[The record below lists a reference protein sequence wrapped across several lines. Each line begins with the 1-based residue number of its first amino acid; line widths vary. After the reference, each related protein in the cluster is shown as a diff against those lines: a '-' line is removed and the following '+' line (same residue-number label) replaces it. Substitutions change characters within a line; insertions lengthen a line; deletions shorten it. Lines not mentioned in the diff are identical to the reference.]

1 MPRKQK
7 PSRAKKSSSTTLQL
21 APPSWL
27 NSLFSHFRSTGPIH
41 LPTSSDSSSSS
52 QSCISKIISAPYLL
66 PKLLYVFLYGGM
78 GAALPFLPIFYK
90 NSLNLSSSQIG
101 IIFSIA
107 PFIAAISCPL
117 WTGLADKFQ
126 AHKAIMLVTYVAAVA
141 SIVAQMLL
149 PRVDVAEN
157 DDQWNEQDSSESS
170 GRGSIMAWVL
180 FAASWFAFFGI
191 PVNALVDSGVLK
203 ILGDKKELYGEQR
216 LWGSVSY
223 GLCTFFV
230 GILIS
235 ASSIDAV
242 FILFYISAIF
252 FGLSVL
258 FTDFNSASASN
269 PTSRPLSTY
278 SYRAPTAFKPL
289 IDIDDS
295 DNDAGRSSHKP
306 SSAVM
311 VLITNPSVATLLVTM
326 LLMGTAMAICNAF
339 LLIFLSED
347 LKASSTVLGLTG
359 PMSAITELLFFF
371 YSKDLISRF
380 GIAQLIMFA
389 HIATILR
396 AITYIFLQPNS
407 FSHVVA
413 LLVQSLNGMAF
424 TSLWASGVTH
434 LTNLSPPNLVSF
446 SQGMMM
452 AAFAGIGTGLGGLAG
467 GLIYDNL
474 GARAMFGAV
483 IFITIISLIIYC
495 WGDGIQ
501 LARTSSNNAPWNLVE
516 GSSDDQRQISGVR
529 TILSVETVQNKKKP
543 HRLLSWSDD
552 DDDDEYRYA

>member
-1 MPRKQK
+1 
-7 PSRAKKSSSTTLQL
+7 
-21 APPSWL
+21 
-27 NSLFSHFRSTGPIH
+27 
-41 LPTSSDSSSSS
+41 SSSSS
-52 QSCISKIISAPYLL
+52 QSFISKIISAPYLL

-78 GAALPFLPIFYK
+78 GAAIPFLPIFYK

-126 AHKAIMLVTYVAAVA
+126 AHKAIMIITYVAAVA

-149 PRVDVAEN
+149 PRADAVDEEGG
-157 DDQWNEQDSSESS
+157 QWSEQDSKDSP

-191 PVNALVDSGVLK
+191 PVNALVDSGILK
-203 ILGDKKELYGEQR
+203 ILGGKKELYGEQR

-252 FGLSVL
+252 FGLCAL
-258 FTDFNSASASN
+258 FTDFNSASVSN

-278 SYRAPTAFKPL
+278 AYRGPAAFKPL
-289 IDIDDS
+289 IDIEDS
-295 DNDAGRSSHKP
+295 DNDAGRSSHVFSIDDSSNNGDIFDTSDEEDIDDEEEEEDNEVSVPDLDVLAFPPSAPTIKNASLVEKP

-311 VLITNPSVATLLVTM
+311 VLITNPSVATLLITM

-347 LKASSTVLGLTG
+347 LNASSTVLGLTG

-380 GIAQLIMFA
+380 GIAQLIMLA

-396 AITYIFLQPNS
+396 AITYVCLRPNT
-407 FSHVVA
+407 FSHIIA
-413 LLVQSLNGMAF
+413 LLVQTLNGMAF

-446 SQGMMM
+446 SQGLMM
-452 AAFAGIGTGLGGLAG
+452 AAFA
-467 GLIYDNL
+467 
-474 GARAMFGAV
+474 
-483 IFITIISLIIYC
+483 
-495 WGDGIQ
+495 
-501 LARTSSNNAPWNLVE
+501 
-516 GSSDDQRQISGVR
+516 
-529 TILSVETVQNKKKP
+529 
-543 HRLLSWSDD
+543 
-552 DDDDEYRYA
+552 